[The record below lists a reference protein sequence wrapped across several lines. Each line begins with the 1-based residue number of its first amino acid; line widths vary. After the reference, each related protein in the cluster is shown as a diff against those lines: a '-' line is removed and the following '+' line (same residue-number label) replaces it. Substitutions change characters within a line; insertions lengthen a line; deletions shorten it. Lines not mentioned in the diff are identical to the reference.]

1 MRQWVENLAKSIEKE
16 GVRISCGP
24 YKVFNY
30 EIGYTFDMTHLVI
43 SNYITGETAKIKL
56 YEEEKD
62 ILKKA
67 FDRCEERTTDSII
80 EQINNL

>member
-1 MRQWVENLAKSIEKE
+1 MRQWIEKLAKLIEKE

-24 YKVFNY
+24 YKVLNY
-30 EIGYTFDMTHLVI
+30 EIGYTFDMTRLVI
-43 SNYITGETAKIKL
+43 SNYITGETASIKL

-67 FDRCEERTTDSII
+67 FNRCEERTTDSII